1 MFLAIQRFP
10 PTRFRRPINRRAGSV
25 INSGINRR
33 RFNVK
38 QTNTNVK
45 PMPNLAKFP
54 GMHNSC
60 ILLKLRYKNK
70 NVRCNIMLASNNF
83 IFFQAHL
90 TPARLQELPIYQ

>member
-10 PTRFRRPINRRAGSV
+10 PTRFRRPINRRAGNV

-54 GMHNSC
+54 GKVVFN
-60 ILLKLRYKNK
+60 
-70 NVRCNIMLASNNF
+70 
-83 IFFQAHL
+83 
-90 TPARLQELPIYQ
+90 

>member
-60 ILLKLRYKNK
+60 IQLKLRYNNK
-70 NVRCNIMLASNNF
+70 IFSVQYNVSL
-83 IFFQAHL
+83 
-90 TPARLQELPIYQ
+90 